1 MPYKSQAQAAY
12 FHEHKA
18 ELEKLGV
25 NVDEWDE
32 ASKGEKLPEHARK
45 TDKDR
50 SRLRTSREG

>member
-1 MPYKSQAQAAY
+1 MPFESQAQAAY

-32 ASKGEKLPEHARK
+32 ASKGKTLPKYKKSHDDKELDGERK
-45 TDKDR
+45 
-50 SRLRTSREG
+50 